1 MGPVARSYHH
11 QLIKLKTSLELNRKT
26 KRSRND
32 EIYTPHGQCHYRTCS
47 KSDQAQP
54 PKAGAIRL
62 LSFKFHGALRP
73 GRVLIL
79 ILHKFSQLINVF
91 KYVNWACFELNKM
104 KGAFHYTKNVAFLIF
119 IRKYYR
125 DWTEDRNVSVR
136 ETLSTVRTQA
146 INLRF
151 WHRRNDKVPNYH
163 IIGVQNRRI
172 RYKNTNNPT
181 RIISK
186 HNHFNCQICS
196 SPEDSCCAEL
206 LPLTRNVS

>member
-1 MGPVARSYHH
+1 M
-11 QLIKLKTSLELNRKT
+11 SL
-26 KRSRND
+26 
-32 EIYTPHGQCHYRTCS
+32 
-47 KSDQAQP
+47 SDMLQ
-54 PKAGAIRL
+54 I
-62 LSFKFHGALRP
+62 RP
-73 GRVLIL
+73 GTTPQSWGDSSSQFQVSWCFTSRAIVLIL
-79 ILHKFSQLINVF
+79 ILHRFSQLINVF

-104 KGAFHYTKNVAFLIF
+104 KGAFHYTKNVAFLIL

-125 DWTEDRNVSVR
+125 DWTEDRNVSAR